1 MKNLLLSFTL
11 LGLSLTGFAQTR
23 YVDDVFSRSDVV
35 MTPNVPFGQNF
46 YFLSFPQPRRA
57 AAHLTPCWAICTW
70 ICILLQPLTLPLTA
84 RW

>member
-1 MKNLLLSFTL
+1 MKNILLSFTL

-46 YFLSFPQPRRA
+46 YFLSFALFLNR
-57 AAHLTPCWAICTW
+57 
-70 ICILLQPLTLPLTA
+70 
-84 RW
+84 